1 MLSMSRTG
9 AAGHADFPPR
19 TRTPAGTEPAAL
31 VDLYA
36 IRLRRSS
43 EVREPASSAC
53 SRMVHGVVRVVV
65 RLRRPPPRVL
75 LRVRRPARRAAAG
88 ASSPRSVHR
97 RRLRTHRLTRPA
109 IPSPRSHSGRPI
121 PAASLTSLLGAHP
134 SSSAPPDHP
143 RASTSLQTADPVLR
157 HTLVSSYPRRAR
169 PVRHRLRVGE
179 AGVRSRWR
187 REPPGRS

>member
-65 RLRRPPPRVL
+65 GFVA
-75 LRVRRPARRAAAG
+75 PAAKG
-88 ASSPRSVHR
+88 ATTRSASGSPRGSG
-97 RRLRTHRLTRPA
+97 RLIAAIGPPAPPSNASAHPSRNPIPA
-109 IPSPRSHSGRPI
+109 IPFWPTDPRRFSHQPSRRAPLILCASRSPARLDLASDRRPRPAAHPCIVI
-121 PAASLTSLLGAHP
+121 PATGSAGP
-134 SSSAPPDHP
+134 PSAPCWGGGCQIALAT
-143 RASTSLQTADPVLR
+143 RA
-157 HTLVSSYPRRAR
+157 AR
-169 PVRHRLRVGE
+169 T
-179 AGVRSRWR
+179 
-187 REPPGRS
+187 